1 MKKKAFIIV
10 FVVLAVLFTLFAAL
24 KWDAI
29 FQRGNP
35 IPYLSAAIKLTDD
48 RTFVAVG
55 NRDDIYITK
64 RSNNHDLFQMIQEIH
79 HVEFKDQLGSG
90 YLFSDGENHYIVG
103 SEIYWG
109 SFTVW
114 TLDFDDGFHEDKIPT
129 LAEVS
134 QMKYQELYDLLPGK
148 NIQEIKEAW
157 GEPRENDIN
166 ESVWQIDESMLL
178 MITYDDHGIV
188 ENCELVCGTPLA
200 PEA

>member
-1 MKKKAFIIV
+1 MKKKALIIV

-64 RSNNHDLFQMIQEIH
+64 RGNSRDLFQMIQETH

-103 SEIYWG
+103 SEIYWAFLPFG
-109 SFTVW
+109 RW
-114 TLDFDDGFHEDKIPT
+114 TLMMDSMRI
-129 LAEVS
+129 
-134 QMKYQELYDLLPGK
+134 KYRL
-148 NIQEIKEAW
+148 
-157 GEPRENDIN
+157 
-166 ESVWQIDESMLL
+166 
-178 MITYDDHGIV
+178 
-188 ENCELVCGTPLA
+188 
-200 PEA
+200 